1 MSNDKSKTIVENIEL
16 AGGQLVDKV
25 KELFEESNARKVII
39 RNSDGD
45 ELLTIPLTL
54 GIVGG
59 GVLALGPGI
68 LPVIAAVGALAAVVN
83 KVKLEVIR
91 EVDADAVV
99 ESDDA
104 DSADSSKSA

>member
-1 MSNDKSKTIVENIEL
+1 MSKETGRTVVENIEI
-16 AGGQLVDKV
+16 ASGQLVDKV

-39 RNSDGD
+39 RNSDGN
-45 ELLTIPLTL
+45 ELMTIPLTL

-59 GVLALGPGI
+59 GLLAAW
-68 LPVIAAVGALAAVVN
+68 LPVLAAVGALAAVVT
-83 KVKLEVIR
+83 KVQLEVIR

-104 DSADSSKSA
+104 DSSDNT